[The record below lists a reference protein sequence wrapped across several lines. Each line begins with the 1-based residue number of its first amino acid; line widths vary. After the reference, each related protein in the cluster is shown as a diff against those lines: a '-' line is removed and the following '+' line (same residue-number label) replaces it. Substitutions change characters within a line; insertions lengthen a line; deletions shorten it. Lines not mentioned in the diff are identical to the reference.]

1 MYLETPANNAADRF
15 RGGAMIEPMQ
25 NEWIYDWYLAAA
37 PLIAPGTRVL
47 LNDETLRDGLQN
59 PSVHDPSIQEKIE
72 ILHLMESLG
81 IDTVNIGLPG
91 AGHRAYAYTEALARE
106 IVSARMKIRPN
117 CAARTHKSDIRPIIE
132 ISERVGMPIAAA
144 TFIGSSPIRRLVE
157 DWTVEHLVRTTEEAV
172 KFAVSAGLP
181 VMYVTEDTMRTDP
194 STVITLYS
202 TAIRS
207 GARSIVLCDTVG
219 HATPRGAYNLVKF
232 VIEEVVKPS
241 GEKIRVD
248 WHGHNDRGLAIANSL
263 AAIAAGADQVHAAAL
278 ALGERVG
285 NTPMELMLVNL
296 RLLGLIDQDLSTL
309 KQYSEKVSKATH
321 TPIPPN
327 YPVVGRDA
335 FRTAT
340 GVHAAAIVK
349 AYKKGDDELANL
361 IYSGVPSHQFG
372 LEQIIEVGPLS
383 GRSNVIYWLEKRGI
397 PATDDLVD
405 RIFDAAKR
413 AERIFSEDEILALV
427 SPANAAGKSR
437 TH

>member
-1 MYLETPANNAADRF
+1 MKHELIHDWNTF
-15 RGGAMIEPMQ
+15 TGAEIPSTRR
-25 NEWIYDWYLAAA
+25 
-37 PLIAPGTRVL
+37 IA

-59 PSVHDPSIQEKIE
+59 PSVRDPSIAEKIE

-91 AGHRAYAYTEALARE
+91 AGPRAYADTEALARE
-106 IVSARMKIRPN
+106 IVTSRMKIRPN
-117 CAARTHKSDIRPIIE
+117 CAARTLKNDIQPIIE
-132 ISERVGMPIAAA
+132 ISEKVGCPIEAA
-144 TFIGSSPIRRLVE
+144 TFLGSSPIRRLVE
-157 DWTVEHLVRTTEEAV
+157 DWTVDHLQRTTEDAV
-172 KFAVSAGLP
+172 KFATSAGLP
-181 VMYVTEDTMRTDP
+181 VMYVTEDTIRTDP

-202 TAIRS
+202 AAIRA
-207 GARSIVLCDTVG
+207 GARAAVLCDTVG
-219 HATPRGAYNLVKF
+219 HATPRGAYNLVSF

-263 AAIAAGADQVHAAAL
+263 AAIAAGVDQVHAAAL

-296 RLLGLIDQDLSTL
+296 RLLGLIEQDLSKL
-309 KQYSEKVSKATH
+309 KQYSEAVSKATH

-349 AYKKGDDELANL
+349 AYKKGDQELANS
-361 IYSGVPSHQFG
+361 IYSGVPSHLFG
-372 LEQIIEVGPLS
+372 LEQIIEIGPLS
-383 GRSNVIYWLEKRGI
+383 GRSNVVYWLESRSL
-397 PATDDLVD
+397 PASDELVD
-405 RIFDAAKR
+405 RIFAAAKQ
-413 AERIFSEDEILALV
+413 AERIMTVQEIQAIIA
-427 SPANAAGKSR
+427 SAPAPAKSR
-437 TH
+437 